1 MTAAGPGHCG
11 DGLTGYYFFI
21 SNFLNPIHIKP
32 KTLEFQSVTVLALHS
47 GHESPCQCD
56 SHCPGPVPA
65 SEWLHTGTVTADTD
79 LEAITNSIRVIKSRI
94 TV

>member
-1 MTAAGPGHCG
+1 VTAAGPGHCG

-56 SHCPGPVPA
+56 STARDRARA
-65 SEWLHTGTVTADTD
+65 SEWSHTVTVTADTD
-79 LEAITNSIRVIKSRI
+79 LEAITDSIRVIESRI